1 MNGSESKEICSM
13 EKDLSLLCK
22 SRDDEKILKFEVLKT
37 IGNDEAHSPTF
48 PEVKWIWKSLFLKRV
63 KFKDS

>member
-1 MNGSESKEICSM
+1 M

-22 SRDDEKILKFEVLKT
+22 SADDEKLLKFKVMKT
-37 IGNDEAHSPTF
+37 IGNDEAHTPTF

-63 KFKDS
+63 KFRDP